1 MKVILV
7 TGANKGIGQAIV
19 KRLLAEFPDTH
30 LLLGSRDKQRGD
42 TAVQELLTDLGS
54 AVKPR
59 LEMLQLDVGDDQS
72 VAAAVAFVKEKFGS
86 LYGLVNNAGGWL
98 STDRDTIQLNAFSV
112 VRVCEAFAPLLE
124 TNGRIVQISSASG
137 PSYVGKCSEDVQR
150 MLVREA
156 VTFTEAEYKVIKPYL
171 NIKEDDK
178 LTDDAKKTALENLGL
193 ADGAY
198 GVAKAAVNAYTMELA
213 RRYPSLY
220 INACTPGFIATDLTK
235 SYAEKAGKT
244 PAEMGMKTPEEGA
257 TAAVKLTMASLAR
270 EESGRFYGSDALR
283 SPLHK
288 YRSPGTPEYDGSF
301 P

>member
-124 TNGRIVQISSASG
+124 TNGSFTFIIYLGLTCNPRSDSPDILSLGTELCGEMLRRS
-137 PSYVGKCSEDVQR
+137 SEDAGQGGRHLYGGRVQGYQT
-150 MLVREA
+150 L
-156 VTFTEAEYKVIKPYL
+156 PQHQ
-171 NIKEDDK
+171 
-178 LTDDAKKTALENLGL
+178 
-193 ADGAY
+193 
-198 GVAKAAVNAYTMELA
+198 
-213 RRYPSLY
+213 
-220 INACTPGFIATDLTK
+220 
-235 SYAEKAGKT
+235 
-244 PAEMGMKTPEEGA
+244 
-257 TAAVKLTMASLAR
+257 
-270 EESGRFYGSDALR
+270 GR
-283 SPLHK
+283 
-288 YRSPGTPEYDGSF
+288 
-301 P
+301 

>member
-59 LEMLQLDVGDDQS
+59 LEMLLLDVGTDQS
-72 VAAAVAFVKEKFGS
+72 VSAAVALVKEKFGG

-124 TNGRIVQISSASG
+124 A
-137 PSYVGKCSEDVQR
+137 
-150 MLVREA
+150 
-156 VTFTEAEYKVIKPYL
+156 
-171 NIKEDDK
+171 
-178 LTDDAKKTALENLGL
+178 
-193 ADGAY
+193 
-198 GVAKAAVNAYTMELA
+198 
-213 RRYPSLY
+213 
-220 INACTPGFIATDLTK
+220 
-235 SYAEKAGKT
+235 
-244 PAEMGMKTPEEGA
+244 
-257 TAAVKLTMASLAR
+257 
-270 EESGRFYGSDALR
+270 
-283 SPLHK
+283 
-288 YRSPGTPEYDGSF
+288 DGSF
-301 P
+301 TFIIQSTSV